1 MGQGA
6 SMSIALGFRIPFADL
21 GYRGGECIGLVR
33 ANP

>member
-1 MGQGA
+1 MG
-6 SMSIALGFRIPFADL
+6 IALGFRISFAGL